1 MMHKLSSLLEENK
14 KCLDQVLNIEDN
26 FDILTRE
33 FNIGSQKCCLYFVD
47 GDAQNDV
54 LTNVMRHI
62 IGDSHTKEGETF
74 DADKFVGSLLPF
86 VELDITDEFDMAVH
100 HIMTGSPLLIIDGI
114 EQAYAVQA
122 KGYPQRGVAEP
133 EKDKVVRG
141 AHDGFLE
148 ISVFNAAL
156 IRRRIRHP
164 DLILKAVLT
173 GNADVIV
180 CYLKGKCDE
189 KLINK
194 ITDKLK
200 KMNVGSIAMNQETV
214 AEHLFPPKWY
224 NPLPMIRYSERP
236 DITSAAILEGNLV
249 LLVDNSPAA
258 MIVPAKFVDL
268 LMDANDYYFPPLIAT
283 FYRSVRLFTI
293 FISLILTPVWLV
305 LLQNQQSLPDWLK
318 FVLIEDPVP
327 TPVIFQLLIMEL
339 IMEIMRISTLNTPT
353 TLGSALSIVGS
364 LFVGEFAVSAGWLSY
379 EAVFYTAFLSVAM
392 YAQPNTELGYA
403 ILIHRIMLIVLTAI
417 FGWIGFVA
425 GLIVIVLIA
434 AFTKTADEKPYL
446 YPIIPFNPIRLA
458 DVLLRGR
465 LER

>member
-1 MMHKLSSLLEENK
+1 MMKRLSASLEENK
-14 KCLDQVLNIEDN
+14 KQLDSVLNIDDN
-26 FDILTRE
+26 FDILTRD
-33 FNIGSQKCCLYFVD
+33 FNIGSQKCRLYFVD

-62 IGDSHTKEGETF
+62 IGDVRTSGKERF
-74 DADKFVGSLLPF
+74 DSDIFTDMFLPF
-86 VELDITDEFDMAVH
+86 AELDVTQDFDMAVH

-114 EQAYAVQA
+114 DTAYAVQA

-156 IRRRIRHP
+156 IRRRIRQP

-173 GNADVIV
+173 GTADVIM
-180 CYLKGKCDE
+180 CYMKGKCSE
-189 KLINK
+189 KLVEK
-194 ITDKLK
+194 IHKKLK
-200 KMNVGSIAMNQETV
+200 TMKVGSIAMNQETV

-293 FISLILTPVWLV
+293 FVSLILTPLWLL
-305 LLQNQQSLPDWLK
+305 LLQNQQILPDWLN
-318 FVLIEDPVP
+318 FVLIESPVQ
-327 TPVIFQLLIMEL
+327 TPVVFQLLVMEL

-403 ILIHRIMLIVLTAI
+403 ILIHRIMLIILTAVSGI
-417 FGWIGFVA
+417 VGFVS

-434 AFTKTADEKPYL
+434 AFTKTADEQPYL
-446 YPIIPFNPIRLA
+446 YPIIPFNPVRLA